1 MVKISK
7 VMEAGMKRMPRRI
20 SDTRELSDKELNQ
33 ITSAMGDSVRLQT
46 LNVSGIIQANL
57 KAEFA
62 ARRNSSLAITKVRK
76 AVAA

>member
-1 MVKISK
+1 MGA
-7 VMEAGMKRMPRRI
+7 EMKRMAQKN
-20 SDTRELSDKELNQ
+20 SETRELSDKELRQ

-46 LNVSGIIQANL
+46 LNISSIIQANL

-62 ARRNSSLAITKVRK
+62 ARRKSAHAITKERK